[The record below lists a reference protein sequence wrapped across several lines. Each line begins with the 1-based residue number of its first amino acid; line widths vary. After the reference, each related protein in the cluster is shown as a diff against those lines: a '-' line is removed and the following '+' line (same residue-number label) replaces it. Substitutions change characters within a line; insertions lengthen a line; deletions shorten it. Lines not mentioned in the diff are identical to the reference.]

1 MTRSSPTAS
10 PRTKPLKRPRQARAR
25 FTVQAIYDA
34 YVRIWQRDGWDHL
47 TTRKVALETGIAVGT
62 LYEYFPSKE
71 ALHSG
76 YVRHCIEQMLQQ
88 IEERVIAPEG
98 LTWQQRVRGLV
109 RHLAGLESDRTWFSP
124 DMMQLE
130 HVVADRRHQKRAYDE
145 LLDVWHRL
153 LAACPDLAPAPA
165 PEAIEALHLATWGGR
180 RYALQVS
187 LDKTRMESWAEQM
200 ERLCVLAMEP
210 ARQA

>member
-1 MTRSSPTAS
+1 MTRSSPPAS
-10 PRTKPLKRPRQARAR
+10 ARTKPLKRPRQARAR

-34 YVRIWQRDGWDHL
+34 YVRIWQRDGWDQL

-76 YVRHCIEQMLQQ
+76 YVRHCIEQMLRL
-88 IEERVIAPEG
+88 IEERVIAPAE
-98 LTWQQRVRGLV
+98 LTWQQRVRGLI

-124 DMMQLE
+124 DMMRLE
-130 HVVADRRHQKRAYDE
+130 PVVADLRHQKRAYDE
-145 LLDVWHRL
+145 LLGVWQRL
-153 LAACPDLAPAPA
+153 VAACPDLSPTPS
-165 PEAIEALHLATWGGR
+165 PETIEALHLAIWGGR
-180 RYALQVS
+180 RYALQVN
-187 LDKTRMESWAEQM
+187 LDTSRIESWAEQM

-210 ARQA
+210 TRNN